1 MRRMD
6 LTLRSYRPENLPEMI
21 EIWNQVVE
29 QGDSFPQDTPLDAA
43 SAQAFFAAQT
53 DTVCALDEGGRV
65 VGLYILHPNS
75 EGRCGHVAN
84 CSYAVKA
91 DRRGQKIGR
100 RLVEDSLKRAR
111 EAGFLRLQYNA
122 VVVTNER
129 AIALY
134 EKLGFTCI
142 GRVPK
147 AFRARTGEYRDTYIF
162 NRAL

>member
-1 MRRMD
+1 MD
-6 LTLRSYRPENLPEMI
+6 LTLRSYRPEDLPEMI

-43 SAQAFFAAQT
+43 SADAFFAAQT
-53 DTVCALDEGGRV
+53 DTVCALD
-65 VGLYILHPNS
+65 S

-91 DRRGQKIGR
+91 DCRGQKIGR
-100 RLVEDSLKRAR
+100 QLVEDSLKRAK

-147 AFRARTGEYRDTYIF
+147 AYRAKTGEYRDTYIF